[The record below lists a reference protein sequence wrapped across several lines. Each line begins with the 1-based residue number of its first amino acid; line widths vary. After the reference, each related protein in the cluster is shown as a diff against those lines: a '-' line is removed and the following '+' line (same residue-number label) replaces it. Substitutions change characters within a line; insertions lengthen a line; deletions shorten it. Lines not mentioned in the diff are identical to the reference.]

1 MLIEIAAQRGR
12 YAEYLVTKR
21 GRLVHHFFIMVLLV
35 MITVMFVVVALVVFV
50 MVAFVLLVMLLIVMH
65 FGDET
70 VAINLVESNAQ
81 IQCGESKIIRAEKPK
96 RGLSRFNRCH
106 EGLRTNN
113 RDLFI
118 SVIEHHT
125 ANPLAATQ
133 IQRDRYLGGFIAK
146 YRWPFLM
153 IMTTV
158 FAPFVTV
165 LALGMLF
172 SQLIVCVLHSKI
184 DGVNK
189 GDRRLDRTTQC
200 ENFRLGL

>member
-1 MLIEIAAQRGR
+1 MLIEITAQRGR

-21 GRLVHHFFIMVLLV
+21 GRLVHHLFIMVLVV
-35 MITVMFVVVALVVFV
+35 MITVMFVVVVVVVFV
-50 MVAFVLLVMLLIVMH
+50 MVAFVLLAMLLIVMH
-65 FGDET
+65 FGDKT

-81 IQCGESKIIRAEKPK
+81 IQCGESKIIRAEKPE

-106 EGLRTNN
+106 EGLGTNN

-146 YRWPFLM
+146 YRWPLCM
-153 IMTTV
+153 IVTTV
-158 FAPFVTV
+158 FTFFVFVAV
-165 LALGMLF
+165 LAFGVLF
-172 SQLIVCVLHSKI
+172 S
-184 DGVNK
+184 
-189 GDRRLDRTTQC
+189 
-200 ENFRLGL
+200 